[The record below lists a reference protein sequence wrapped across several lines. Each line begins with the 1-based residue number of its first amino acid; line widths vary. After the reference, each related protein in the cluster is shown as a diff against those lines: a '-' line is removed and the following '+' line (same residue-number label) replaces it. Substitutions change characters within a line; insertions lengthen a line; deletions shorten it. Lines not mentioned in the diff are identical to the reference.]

1 MNFETRRPFLSN
13 RLLHLILM
21 PTEQCN
27 FRCSYCY
34 EDFAAGEMPRWV
46 VEAVKA
52 LLAAR
57 IGNLE
62 LLSLEWF
69 GGEPLLAWPI
79 VEELQ
84 SFAYG
89 LALRHPQVRLAGSM
103 TTNGSLLTLPRFE
116 RLLDLEVRKY
126 QISFDG
132 SREHHDATRLR
143 LGGGGSFATIW
154 RNVLA
159 LRAVPKDFTILLR
172 LHVTRENQQSLDRL
186 LGDLARELQGDR
198 RFSVMFKA
206 IRRFGGP
213 NDSELPV
220 LPSEQEEPIL
230 DRLLARATALGLA
243 NQQNVFAQPGML
255 QGCFASALGSYVVRS
270 TGELAKCSIALGH
283 PNNHIGVLCPDGT
296 LALDSEKTTGW
307 LRGAL
312 NGEPESIECPMK
324 GWADEAPRRETS
336 SPQLIQI
343 SGRGRPP
350 VGAQQQH
357 RL

>member
-1 MNFETRRPFLSN
+1 MDFKTRAPFLSN
-13 RLLHLILM
+13 RMLHLVLM

-46 VEAVKA
+46 IGAVKA
-52 LLAAR
+52 LLANR
-57 IGNLE
+57 ISNLE
-62 LLSLEWF
+62 LLSIEWF

-79 VEELQ
+79 VEEIQ
-84 SFAYG
+84 SFACE
-89 LALRHPQVRLAGSM
+89 LALHHPEARLVGSM

-116 RLLDLEVRKY
+116 RLLELGVRKY

-132 SREHHDATRLR
+132 SREGHDATRLR

-159 LRAVPKDFTILLR
+159 LRSIPDDFSALLR
-172 LHVTRENQQSLDRL
+172 LHVTRENQQSLDQL
-186 LGDLARELQGDR
+186 LCALAQELQGDR

-220 LPSEQEEPIL
+220 LLPEQEEPIL
-230 DRLLARATALGLA
+230 DRLLARATALGLT

-270 TGELAKCSIALGH
+270 TGELAKCSVALGH
-283 PNNHIGVLCPDGT
+283 PNNRVGVLCPDGT
-296 LALDSEKTTGW
+296 VALDSEKMTGW

-324 GWADEAPRRETS
+324 GWADDAPQREMS
-336 SPQLIQI
+336 SSRLIQI

-350 VGAQQQH
+350 TSEQRQH
-357 RL
+357 QL

>member
-1 MNFETRRPFLSN
+1 MDFETRRPFLSN

-46 VEAVKA
+46 IDAVKA
-52 LLAAR
+52 LLANR
-57 IGNLE
+57 IDNLE

-89 LALRHPQVRLAGSM
+89 LALRHPQVRWSGSM

-116 RLLDLEVRKY
+116 RLLELGIRKY

-159 LRAVPKDFTILLR
+159 MRAVPKDFSILLR
-172 LHVTRENQQSLDRL
+172 LHVTRLPTCRTR
-186 LGDLARELQGDR
+186 AR
-198 RFSVMFKA
+198 
-206 IRRFGGP
+206 
-213 NDSELPV
+213 
-220 LPSEQEEPIL
+220 
-230 DRLLARATALGLA
+230 
-243 NQQNVFAQPGML
+243 
-255 QGCFASALGSYVVRS
+255 
-270 TGELAKCSIALGH
+270 LGH
-283 PNNHIGVLCPDGT
+283 TGT
-296 LALDSEKTTGW
+296 
-307 LRGAL
+307 
-312 NGEPESIECPMK
+312 
-324 GWADEAPRRETS
+324 
-336 SPQLIQI
+336 
-343 SGRGRPP
+343 
-350 VGAQQQH
+350 
-357 RL
+357 